1 MYNNQDE
8 LILKD
13 FSENEV
19 YLKIIKMYYIILK
32 NNLEHN
38 KKLLGNYKSL

>member
-19 YLKIIKMYYIILK
+19 YLKIIKMYYIII
-32 NNLEHN
+32 
-38 KKLLGNYKSL
+38 KKQC